1 MKGDGGSLYVTLVG
15 YSILRGRLLDSRP
28 ARIPIIMMIA
38 AGAAILWADTPKGL
52 DGLRSFYRGGVAK
65 NGIVGSAL
73 VVMDGT
79 KIAGNTMPGA
89 GVTEEFYGLARREPS
104 TPVDRE
110 TAFHWASITKTFTGI
125 GIMQLRDRGLLKL
138 DDPIVKYVP
147 ELTAV
152 HNSYGP
158 MEAITIRQ
166 LMSHSAGFRSPTW
179 PWGGDK
185 PWHPFE
191 PTKWS
196 QVVAMLPYTEV
207 EFAPGSKYS
216 YSNLG
221 VVFLGQVIERL
232 SGDDYEVYIDK
243 NILKPLEMHESYFDR
258 APYFLLKHR
267 SASFAFEKGDPVEQ
281 PFNFDTGITVSNGG
295 LNSPFADMEKYLRF
309 LLGGGELTARYEEV
323 LPRRSLED
331 MFVSQLKIGEPE
343 VGSGTPTDQN
353 DSIGLSF
360 FVRQDNGLRLI
371 GHSGSQNGF
380 ISHLYFDPAA
390 KKGYL
395 VAFNT
400 EATGSEKNTRNF
412 DRDLRDYLIAHF
424 FRSGGN

>member
-1 MKGDGGSLYVTLVG
+1 MDT
-15 YSILRGRLLDSRP
+15 
-28 ARIPIIMMIA
+28 PIIRILALLMLLS
-38 AGAAILWADTPKGL
+38 GAAMLGNAPEGL
-52 DGLRSFYRGGVAK
+52 DGLRSFYQSGLAR
-65 NGIVGSAL
+65 NGIVGSGL
-73 VVMDGT
+73 VLMDGG
-79 KIAGNTMPGA
+79 K
-89 GVTEEFYGLARREPS
+89 VSEEFYGLARREPPV
-104 TPVDRE
+104 PVDRE

-125 GIMQLRDRGLLKL
+125 AIMQLRDRGLLKL
-138 DDPIVKYVP
+138 DDPIVRFVP
-147 ELTAV
+147 ELLAV
-152 HNSYGP
+152 HNSFSP

-166 LMSHSAGFRSPTW
+166 LMSHSAGFRNGTW

-196 QVVAMLPYTEV
+196 QIVAMLPYTEI

-258 APYFLLKHR
+258 SPYFLLRHR
-267 SASFAFEKGDPVEQ
+267 SASFAFEKSELIEQ

-295 LNSPFADMEKYLRF
+295 LNSSLGDMEKYLRF
-309 LLGGGELTARYEEV
+309 LLGGGALAARYEEV
-323 LPRRSLED
+323 LPRRSLEE
-331 MFVSQLKIGEPE
+331 MFVPMLKVGEPE
-343 VGSGTPTDQN
+343 AGSPNAPDQK

-360 FVRQDNGLRLI
+360 FIRQDAGLRLI
-371 GHSGSQNGF
+371 GHGGGQNGF

-390 KKGYL
+390 KKGYV

-400 EATGSEKNTRNF
+400 DGTGPDKNTRNF
-412 DRDLRDYLIAHF
+412 DRDLRDHLIAHF
-424 FRSGGN
+424 FGNAAQ